1 MIHLLGLSRKNRS
14 HRDYRRWKLSDFL
27 RGAFL
32 IMGHVRRQIEQC
44 RISRLRSRLNS
55 GKIRI
60 FAYRSGRCIRFALAP
75 FQAAVLLFLISFS
88 LCLFASSL
96 VT

>member
-14 HRDYRRWKLSDFL
+14 HRDYRRWKLSDFF
-27 RGAFL
+27 RGVLL

-44 RISRLRSRLNS
+44 WISRLRSGMNS
-55 GKIRI
+55 GEIRI

-75 FQAAVLLFLISFS
+75 FQSAVLLFLISLR